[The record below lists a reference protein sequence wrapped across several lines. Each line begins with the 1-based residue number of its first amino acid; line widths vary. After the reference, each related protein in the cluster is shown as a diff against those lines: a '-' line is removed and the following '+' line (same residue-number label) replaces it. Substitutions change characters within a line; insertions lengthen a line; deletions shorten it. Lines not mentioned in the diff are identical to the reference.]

1 MQPKTRRIQVQLE
14 PQNVVE
20 REESSHSYE
29 MSDKTIIQ
37 NIHVSILLA
46 QTSQKISDCFLRKD
60 ESSRHWKS
68 CYTSDTL
75 A

>member
-14 PQNVVE
+14 PQNAVE

-37 NIHVSILLA
+37 NTSEIPVSRY
-46 QTSQKISDCFLRKD
+46 C
-60 ESSRHWKS
+60 
-68 CYTSDTL
+68 
-75 A
+75 

>member
-29 MSDKTIIQ
+29 MSDKTTIQ
-37 NIHVSILLA
+37 NISEIPVSRY
-46 QTSQKISDCFLRKD
+46 C
-60 ESSRHWKS
+60 
-68 CYTSDTL
+68 
-75 A
+75 